1 MFVASLLQHSNVANC
16 CICIGKEQLYA
27 FDVNDLNFILRKT
40 AERQNW
46 EDGTAKG
53 SSFVMW
59 LGRQMPASRGDS
71 TKMTNS
77 ITLTIIHLLHVK
89 QEKTK
94 DRTHSFSSEV
104 LEQPVKGSGG
114 VTILRGVQGKGRH
127 VTERHG

>member
-1 MFVASLLQHSNVANC
+1 
-16 CICIGKEQLYA
+16 
-27 FDVNDLNFILRKT
+27 VNDLNFILRKT

-59 LGRQMPASRGDS
+59 LGGQMPASRGDS

-89 QEKTK
+89 
-94 DRTHSFSSEV
+94 
-104 LEQPVKGSGG
+104 
-114 VTILRGVQGKGRH
+114 
-127 VTERHG
+127 